1 MRVGIFTE
9 SYPPLVNGVST
20 SILMLEHALT
30 KLGHEVF
37 IITVSDNKKDYALE
51 NNGHILRLP
60 SVNLANC
67 YDYKMTSVYP
77 IKAVNMI
84 KKMNLDVIHSNVEF
98 TVGIFARV
106 VSEQLSIPL
115 VHTYHT
121 NWEDYTHYITKNKK
135 ILDDICKKLLKYL
148 VVFFEDKTVTELIV
162 PSNKIYNLFKDK
174 YKFTKNIHII
184 QTGIETSKF
193 YKENFNLKDINSLKK
208 KLGIKKKD
216 FVVMTVSRLAKEKSV
231 DRIINNHKELVKKYS
246 NMKLLIVGDGPD
258 IDKLKDE
265 AKSLGVSDS
274 VIFTG
279 KVPLNDIP
287 IYYQLG
293 NVFVTASKSE
303 TQGLTVV
310 EAISS
315 SLPVVA
321 VKDDSFVNSVIEE
334 FNGFVFTDDEKYI
347 NSISKLYEDKE
358 LYNRLSN
365 QSRLLSE
372 DFSSEYFALKVLKVY
387 ETAIENYKKDNK
399 KIKNKLTLG
408 SVIVSPYANS
418 LIKKQYTKLF
428 NLIFDPNELNMRN
441 NIAHINNE
449 SFDFLCLGDTA
460 VLMQLLW
467 DIITEDIFE

>member
-20 SILMLEHALT
+20 SILMLQKALE

-37 IITVSDNKKDYALE
+37 IVTVSDDKKNYTLE
-51 NNGHILRLP
+51 DDGHILRLP
-60 SVNLANC
+60 SMNLANC
-67 YDYKMTSVYP
+67 YDYKFTSVYP
-77 IKAVNMI
+77 IKAVNII

-98 TVGIFARV
+98 TIGIFARV
-106 VSEQLSIPL
+106 VSEQLGIPL

-162 PSNKIYNLFKDK
+162 PSNKIYNIFKDK

-193 YKENFNLKDINSLKK
+193 YKENFSSKDINNLKK
-208 KLGIKKKD
+208 KYGIKKKD
-216 FVVMTVSRLAKEKSV
+216 FVIMTVSRLAKEKSV
-231 DRIINNHKELVKKYS
+231 DRLINNQKELLKRYP

-258 IDKLKDE
+258 IDKLKMQVC
-265 AKSLGVSDS
+265 SLNISKN

-279 KVPLNDIP
+279 KVPLEEIP

-293 NVFVTASKSE
+293 DVFVTASKSE

-321 VKDDSFVNSVIEE
+321 VKDDSFISSVIDD
-334 FNGFVFTDDEKYI
+334 FNGYVFTSDEKYI
-347 NSISKLYEDKE
+347 ESILKLYENNDI
-358 LYNRLSN
+358 YNRLSN
-365 QSRLLSE
+365 QSRILSS
-372 DFSSEYFALKVLKVY
+372 DFSSEYFAFKVLKVY

-399 KIKNKLTLG
+399 K
-408 SVIVSPYANS
+408 VINR
-418 LIKKQYTKLF
+418 IKKK
-428 NLIFDPNELNMRN
+428 I
-441 NIAHINNE
+441 
-449 SFDFLCLGDTA
+449 TA
-460 VLMQLLW
+460 KKYK
-467 DIITEDIFE
+467 I

>member
-37 IITVSDNKKDYALE
+37 IITVSDNKKDYVLE

-106 VSEQLSIPL
+106 VSEQLLIPL

-193 YKENFNLKDINSLKK
+193 YKENFNQKDINSLKK

-246 NMKLLIVGDGPD
+246 NMNLLIVGDGPD

-279 KVPLNDIP
+279 KVPLSDIP

-321 VKDDSFVNSVIEE
+321 VKDDSFVNSVIED

-347 NSISKLYEDKE
+347 NSISKLYEDKD

-365 QSRLLSE
+365 QSRLLSA

-399 KIKNKLTLG
+399 KIINK
-408 SVIVSPYANS
+408 
-418 LIKKQYTKLF
+418 IK
-428 NLIFDPNELNMRN
+428 N
-441 NIAHINNE
+441 NIASRKYKKISEKN
-449 SFDFLCLGDTA
+449 
-460 VLMQLLW
+460 
-467 DIITEDIFE
+467 

>member
-37 IITVSDNKKDYALE
+37 IITVSDNKKDYVLE

-193 YKENFNLKDINSLKK
+193 YKEKFNQKDINSLKK

-265 AKSLGVSDS
+265 AKILGVSDS

-279 KVPLNDIP
+279 KVPLSDIP

-315 SLPVVA
+315 SLPIVA
-321 VKDDSFVNSVIEE
+321 VKDDSFVNSVIED

-347 NSISKLYEDKE
+347 NSISKLYEDKD

-399 KIKNKLTLG
+399 KIINK
-408 SVIVSPYANS
+408 
-418 LIKKQYTKLF
+418 IK
-428 NLIFDPNELNMRN
+428 N
-441 NIAHINNE
+441 NIASRKYKKISEKN
-449 SFDFLCLGDTA
+449 
-460 VLMQLLW
+460 
-467 DIITEDIFE
+467 

>member
-37 IITVSDNKKDYALE
+37 IITVSDNKKDYVLE

-106 VSEQLSIPL
+106 VSEQLSITL

-216 FVVMTVSRLAKEKSV
+216 FVVMTVSRLAKEKRV

-321 VKDDSFVNSVIEE
+321 VKDDSFVNSVIED

-399 KIKNKLTLG
+399 KIINK
-408 SVIVSPYANS
+408 
-418 LIKKQYTKLF
+418 IK
-428 NLIFDPNELNMRN
+428 N
-441 NIAHINNE
+441 NIASRKYKKISEKN
-449 SFDFLCLGDTA
+449 
-460 VLMQLLW
+460 
-467 DIITEDIFE
+467 

>member
-37 IITVSDNKKDYALE
+37 IITVSDNKKDYVLE

-193 YKENFNLKDINSLKK
+193 YKENFNQKDINSLKK

-216 FVVMTVSRLAKEKSV
+216 FVVMTVSRLAKEKRV

-279 KVPLNDIP
+279 KVPLNDIL

-321 VKDDSFVNSVIEE
+321 VKDDSFVNSVIED

-399 KIKNKLTLG
+399 KIINK
-408 SVIVSPYANS
+408 
-418 LIKKQYTKLF
+418 IK
-428 NLIFDPNELNMRN
+428 N
-441 NIAHINNE
+441 NIASRKYKKISEKN
-449 SFDFLCLGDTA
+449 
-460 VLMQLLW
+460 
-467 DIITEDIFE
+467 

>member
-37 IITVSDNKKDYALE
+37 IITVSDNKKDYVLE

-162 PSNKIYNLFKDK
+162 PSKKIYNLFKDK

-193 YKENFNLKDINSLKK
+193 YKENFNQKDINSLKK

-279 KVPLNDIP
+279 KVPLSDIP

-347 NSISKLYEDKE
+347 NSISKLYEDKD

-365 QSRLLSE
+365 QSRLLSA

-399 KIKNKLTLG
+399 KIINK
-408 SVIVSPYANS
+408 
-418 LIKKQYTKLF
+418 IK
-428 NLIFDPNELNMRN
+428 N
-441 NIAHINNE
+441 NIAIRKYEKISEKN
-449 SFDFLCLGDTA
+449 
-460 VLMQLLW
+460 
-467 DIITEDIFE
+467 

>member
-20 SILMLEHALT
+20 SILMLQKALE

-37 IITVSDNKKDYALE
+37 IVTVSDDKKNYTLE
-51 NNGHILRLP
+51 DDGHILRLP
-60 SVNLANC
+60 SMNLANC
-67 YDYKMTSVYP
+67 YDYKFTSVYP
-77 IKAVNMI
+77 IKAVNII
-84 KKMNLDVIHSNVEF
+84 KKMNFDVIHSNVEF
-98 TVGIFARV
+98 TIGIFARV
-106 VSEQLSIPL
+106 VSEQLGIPL

-162 PSNKIYNLFKDK
+162 PSNKIYNIFKDK

-193 YKENFNLKDINSLKK
+193 YKENFSSKDINNLKK
-208 KLGIKKKD
+208 KYGIKKKD
-216 FVVMTVSRLAKEKSV
+216 FVIMTVSRLAKEKSV
-231 DRIINNHKELVKKYS
+231 DRLINNQKELLKRYP

-258 IDKLKDE
+258 IDKLKMQVC
-265 AKSLGVSDS
+265 SLNISKN

-279 KVPLNDIP
+279 KVPLEEIP

-293 NVFVTASKSE
+293 DVFVTASKSE

-315 SLPVVA
+315 SLPIVA
-321 VKDDSFVNSVIEE
+321 VKDDSFISSVIDD
-334 FNGFVFTDDEKYI
+334 FNGYVFTSDEKYI
-347 NSISKLYEDKE
+347 ESILKLYENNDI
-358 LYNRLSN
+358 YNRLSN
-365 QSRLLSE
+365 QSRILSS

-399 KIKNKLTLG
+399 K
-408 SVIVSPYANS
+408 VINR
-418 LIKKQYTKLF
+418 IKKK
-428 NLIFDPNELNMRN
+428 I
-441 NIAHINNE
+441 
-449 SFDFLCLGDTA
+449 TA
-460 VLMQLLW
+460 KKYK
-467 DIITEDIFE
+467 I

>member
-37 IITVSDNKKDYALE
+37 IITVSDNKKDYVLE

-121 NWEDYTHYITKNKK
+121 NWEDYAHYITKNKK

-193 YKENFNLKDINSLKK
+193 YKENFNQKDINSLKK

-279 KVPLNDIP
+279 KVPLSDIP

-321 VKDDSFVNSVIEE
+321 VKDDSFVNSVIED

-347 NSISKLYEDKE
+347 NSISKLYEDKD

-365 QSRLLSE
+365 QSRLLSA

-399 KIKNKLTLG
+399 KIINK
-408 SVIVSPYANS
+408 
-418 LIKKQYTKLF
+418 IK
-428 NLIFDPNELNMRN
+428 N
-441 NIAHINNE
+441 NIASRKYKKISEKN
-449 SFDFLCLGDTA
+449 
-460 VLMQLLW
+460 
-467 DIITEDIFE
+467 

>member
-37 IITVSDNKKDYALE
+37 IITVSDNKKDYVLE

-193 YKENFNLKDINSLKK
+193 YKENFNQKDINSLKK

-321 VKDDSFVNSVIEE
+321 VKDDSFVNSVIEDI
-334 FNGFVFTDDEKYI
+334 NGFVFTDDEKYI

-399 KIKNKLTLG
+399 KIILRAENTRK
-408 SVIVSPYANS
+408 YQ
-418 LIKKQYTKLF
+418 KKT
-428 NLIFDPNELNMRN
+428 
-441 NIAHINNE
+441 
-449 SFDFLCLGDTA
+449 
-460 VLMQLLW
+460 
-467 DIITEDIFE
+467 DIFFAKVYL

>member
-20 SILMLEHALT
+20 SILMLQKALE

-37 IITVSDNKKDYALE
+37 IVTVSDDKKNYTLE
-51 NNGHILRLP
+51 DDGHILRLP
-60 SVNLANC
+60 SMNLANC
-67 YDYKMTSVYP
+67 YDYKFTSVYP
-77 IKAVNMI
+77 IKAVNII

-98 TVGIFARV
+98 TIGIFARV
-106 VSEQLSIPL
+106 VSEQLGIPL

-162 PSNKIYNLFKDK
+162 PSNKIYNIFKDK

-193 YKENFNLKDINSLKK
+193 YKENFSSKHINNLKK
-208 KLGIKKKD
+208 KYGIKKKD
-216 FVVMTVSRLAKEKSV
+216 FVIMTVSRLAKEKSV
-231 DRIINNHKELVKKYS
+231 DRLINNQKELLKRYP

-258 IDKLKDE
+258 IDKLKMQVC
-265 AKSLGVSDS
+265 SLNISKN

-279 KVPLNDIP
+279 KVPLEEIP

-293 NVFVTASKSE
+293 DVFVTASKSE

-315 SLPVVA
+315 SLPIVA
-321 VKDDSFVNSVIEE
+321 VKDDSFISSVIDD
-334 FNGFVFTDDEKYI
+334 FNGYVFTSDEKYI
-347 NSISKLYEDKE
+347 ESILKLYENNDI
-358 LYNRLSN
+358 YNRLSN
-365 QSRLLSE
+365 QSRILSS

-399 KIKNKLTLG
+399 K
-408 SVIVSPYANS
+408 VINR
-418 LIKKQYTKLF
+418 IKKK
-428 NLIFDPNELNMRN
+428 I
-441 NIAHINNE
+441 
-449 SFDFLCLGDTA
+449 TA
-460 VLMQLLW
+460 KKYK
-467 DIITEDIFE
+467 I

>member
-37 IITVSDNKKDYALE
+37 IITVSDNKKDYVLE

-321 VKDDSFVNSVIEE
+321 VKDDSFVNSVIED

-347 NSISKLYEDKE
+347 NSISKLYEDKD

-365 QSRLLSE
+365 QSRLLSA

-399 KIKNKLTLG
+399 KIINK
-408 SVIVSPYANS
+408 
-418 LIKKQYTKLF
+418 IK
-428 NLIFDPNELNMRN
+428 N
-441 NIAHINNE
+441 NIAIRKYEKISEKN
-449 SFDFLCLGDTA
+449 
-460 VLMQLLW
+460 
-467 DIITEDIFE
+467 

>member
-193 YKENFNLKDINSLKK
+193 YKENFNQKDINSLKK

-321 VKDDSFVNSVIEE
+321 VKDDSFVNSVIED

-399 KIKNKLTLG
+399 KIINK
-408 SVIVSPYANS
+408 
-418 LIKKQYTKLF
+418 IK
-428 NLIFDPNELNMRN
+428 N
-441 NIAHINNE
+441 NIASRKYKKISEKN
-449 SFDFLCLGDTA
+449 
-460 VLMQLLW
+460 
-467 DIITEDIFE
+467 

>member
-37 IITVSDNKKDYALE
+37 IITVSDNKKDYVLE

-193 YKENFNLKDINSLKK
+193 YKENFNQKDINSLKK

-279 KVPLNDIP
+279 KVPLSDIP

-321 VKDDSFVNSVIEE
+321 VKDDSFVNSVIED

-347 NSISKLYEDKE
+347 NSISKLYEDKD

-372 DFSSEYFALKVLKVY
+372 DFSSEYFALKVLKLY

-399 KIKNKLTLG
+399 KIINK
-408 SVIVSPYANS
+408 
-418 LIKKQYTKLF
+418 IK
-428 NLIFDPNELNMRN
+428 N
-441 NIAHINNE
+441 NIASRKYKKISEKN
-449 SFDFLCLGDTA
+449 
-460 VLMQLLW
+460 
-467 DIITEDIFE
+467 

>member
-37 IITVSDNKKDYALE
+37 IITVSDNKKDYVLE

-121 NWEDYTHYITKNKK
+121 NWDDYTHYITKNKK

-174 YKFTKNIHII
+174 YKFTKNIHTI

-193 YKENFNLKDINSLKK
+193 YKENFNQKDINSLKK

-321 VKDDSFVNSVIEE
+321 VKDDSFVNSVIED

-399 KIKNKLTLG
+399 KIINK
-408 SVIVSPYANS
+408 
-418 LIKKQYTKLF
+418 IK
-428 NLIFDPNELNMRN
+428 N
-441 NIAHINNE
+441 NIASRKYKKISEKN
-449 SFDFLCLGDTA
+449 
-460 VLMQLLW
+460 
-467 DIITEDIFE
+467 

>member
-37 IITVSDNKKDYALE
+37 IITVSDNKKDYVLE

-193 YKENFNLKDINSLKK
+193 YKENFNQKDINSLKK

-279 KVPLNDIP
+279 KVPLSDIP

-321 VKDDSFVNSVIEE
+321 VKDDSFVNSVIED
-334 FNGFVFTDDEKYI
+334 FNGFAFTDDEKYI
-347 NSISKLYEDKE
+347 NSISKLYEDKD

-365 QSRLLSE
+365 QSRLLSA

-399 KIKNKLTLG
+399 KIINK
-408 SVIVSPYANS
+408 
-418 LIKKQYTKLF
+418 IK
-428 NLIFDPNELNMRN
+428 N
-441 NIAHINNE
+441 NIASRKYKKISEKN
-449 SFDFLCLGDTA
+449 
-460 VLMQLLW
+460 
-467 DIITEDIFE
+467 

>member
-37 IITVSDNKKDYALE
+37 IITVSDNKKDYVLE

-174 YKFTKNIHII
+174 YKFTKNIHTI

-193 YKENFNLKDINSLKK
+193 YKENFNQKDINSLKK

-246 NMKLLIVGDGPD
+246 NMNLLIVGDGPD

-279 KVPLNDIP
+279 KVPLSDIP

-321 VKDDSFVNSVIEE
+321 VKDDSFVNSVIED

-347 NSISKLYEDKE
+347 NSISKLYEDKD

-365 QSRLLSE
+365 QSRLLSA

-399 KIKNKLTLG
+399 KIINK
-408 SVIVSPYANS
+408 
-418 LIKKQYTKLF
+418 IK
-428 NLIFDPNELNMRN
+428 N
-441 NIAHINNE
+441 NIASRKYKKISEKN
-449 SFDFLCLGDTA
+449 
-460 VLMQLLW
+460 
-467 DIITEDIFE
+467 

>member
-1 MRVGIFTE
+1 MRIGIFTE

-37 IITVSDNKKDYALE
+37 IITVSDNKKDYVLE

-184 QTGIETSKF
+184 QTGIEISKF
-193 YKENFNLKDINSLKK
+193 YKENFNQKDINSLKK

-279 KVPLNDIP
+279 KVPLSDIP

-315 SLPVVA
+315 SLPIVA
-321 VKDDSFVNSVIEE
+321 VKDDSFVNSVIED

-347 NSISKLYEDKE
+347 NSISKLYEDKD

-399 KIKNKLTLG
+399 KIINK
-408 SVIVSPYANS
+408 
-418 LIKKQYTKLF
+418 IK
-428 NLIFDPNELNMRN
+428 N
-441 NIAHINNE
+441 NIAIRKYEKISEKN
-449 SFDFLCLGDTA
+449 
-460 VLMQLLW
+460 
-467 DIITEDIFE
+467 

>member
-37 IITVSDNKKDYALE
+37 IITVSDNKKDYVLE

-193 YKENFNLKDINSLKK
+193 YKENFNQKDINSLKK

-321 VKDDSFVNSVIEE
+321 VKDDSFVNSVIED

-399 KIKNKLTLG
+399 KIINK
-408 SVIVSPYANS
+408 
-418 LIKKQYTKLF
+418 IK
-428 NLIFDPNELNMRN
+428 N
-441 NIAHINNE
+441 NIAIRKYEKISEKN
-449 SFDFLCLGDTA
+449 
-460 VLMQLLW
+460 
-467 DIITEDIFE
+467 

>member
-193 YKENFNLKDINSLKK
+193 YKENFNQKDINSLKK

-279 KVPLNDIP
+279 KVPLSDIP

-321 VKDDSFVNSVIEE
+321 VKDDSFVNSVIED

-399 KIKNKLTLG
+399 KIINK
-408 SVIVSPYANS
+408 
-418 LIKKQYTKLF
+418 IK
-428 NLIFDPNELNMRN
+428 N
-441 NIAHINNE
+441 NIASRKYKKISEKN
-449 SFDFLCLGDTA
+449 
-460 VLMQLLW
+460 
-467 DIITEDIFE
+467 

>member
-37 IITVSDNKKDYALE
+37 IITVSDNKKDYVLE

-193 YKENFNLKDINSLKK
+193 YKENFNQKDINSLKK

-279 KVPLNDIP
+279 KVPLSDIP

-321 VKDDSFVNSVIEE
+321 VKDDSFVNRVIEE

-347 NSISKLYEDKE
+347 NSISKLYEDKD

-365 QSRLLSE
+365 QSRLLSA

-399 KIKNKLTLG
+399 KIINK
-408 SVIVSPYANS
+408 
-418 LIKKQYTKLF
+418 IK
-428 NLIFDPNELNMRN
+428 N
-441 NIAHINNE
+441 NIAIRKYEKISEKN
-449 SFDFLCLGDTA
+449 
-460 VLMQLLW
+460 
-467 DIITEDIFE
+467 

>member
-37 IITVSDNKKDYALE
+37 IITVSDNKKDYVLE

-193 YKENFNLKDINSLKK
+193 YKENFNQKDINSLKK

-258 IDKLKDE
+258 IDKLKEE

-321 VKDDSFVNSVIEE
+321 VKDDSFVNSVIED

-399 KIKNKLTLG
+399 KIINK
-408 SVIVSPYANS
+408 
-418 LIKKQYTKLF
+418 IK
-428 NLIFDPNELNMRN
+428 N
-441 NIAHINNE
+441 NIASRKYKKISEKN
-449 SFDFLCLGDTA
+449 
-460 VLMQLLW
+460 
-467 DIITEDIFE
+467 

>member
-37 IITVSDNKKDYALE
+37 IITVSDNKKDYVLE

-60 SVNLANC
+60 SVNLVNC

-77 IKAVNMI
+77 IKAVNII

-193 YKENFNLKDINSLKK
+193 YKENFNQKDINSLKK

-279 KVPLNDIP
+279 KVPLSDIP

-321 VKDDSFVNSVIEE
+321 VKDDSFVNSVIED

-347 NSISKLYEDKE
+347 NSISKLYEDKD

-365 QSRLLSE
+365 QSRLLSA

-399 KIKNKLTLG
+399 KIINK
-408 SVIVSPYANS
+408 
-418 LIKKQYTKLF
+418 IK
-428 NLIFDPNELNMRN
+428 N
-441 NIAHINNE
+441 NIASRKYKKISEKN
-449 SFDFLCLGDTA
+449 
-460 VLMQLLW
+460 
-467 DIITEDIFE
+467 

>member
-37 IITVSDNKKDYALE
+37 IITVSDNKKDYVLE

-193 YKENFNLKDINSLKK
+193 YKEKFNIKDINSLKK
-208 KLGIKKKD
+208 KIGIKKKD

-279 KVPLNDIP
+279 KVPLSDIP

-321 VKDDSFVNSVIEE
+321 VKDDSFVNSVIED

-347 NSISKLYEDKE
+347 NSISKLYEDKD

-399 KIKNKLTLG
+399 KIINK
-408 SVIVSPYANS
+408 
-418 LIKKQYTKLF
+418 IK
-428 NLIFDPNELNMRN
+428 N
-441 NIAHINNE
+441 NIASRKYKKISEKN
-449 SFDFLCLGDTA
+449 
-460 VLMQLLW
+460 
-467 DIITEDIFE
+467 

>member
-37 IITVSDNKKDYALE
+37 IITVSDNKKDYVLE

-193 YKENFNLKDINSLKK
+193 YKENFNQKDINSLKK

-321 VKDDSFVNSVIEE
+321 VKDDSFVNSVIED

-347 NSISKLYEDKE
+347 NSISKLYEDKD

-365 QSRLLSE
+365 QSRLLSA

-399 KIKNKLTLG
+399 KIINK
-408 SVIVSPYANS
+408 
-418 LIKKQYTKLF
+418 IK
-428 NLIFDPNELNMRN
+428 N
-441 NIAHINNE
+441 NIAIRKYKKISEKN
-449 SFDFLCLGDTA
+449 
-460 VLMQLLW
+460 
-467 DIITEDIFE
+467 

>member
-20 SILMLEHALT
+20 SILMLQKALE

-37 IITVSDNKKDYALE
+37 IVTVSDDKKNYTLE
-51 NNGHILRLP
+51 DDGHILRLP
-60 SVNLANC
+60 SMNLANC
-67 YDYKMTSVYP
+67 YDYKFTSVYP
-77 IKAVNMI
+77 IKAVNII

-98 TVGIFARV
+98 TIGIFARV
-106 VSEQLSIPL
+106 VSEQLGIPL

-162 PSNKIYNLFKDK
+162 PSNKIYNIFKDK

-193 YKENFNLKDINSLKK
+193 YKENFSSKDINNLKK
-208 KLGIKKKD
+208 KYGIKKKD

-231 DRIINNHKELVKKYS
+231 DRLINNQKELLKRYP

-258 IDKLKDE
+258 IDKLKMQVC
-265 AKSLGVSDS
+265 SLNISKN

-279 KVPLNDIP
+279 KVPLEEIP

-293 NVFVTASKSE
+293 DVFVTASKSE

-315 SLPVVA
+315 SLPIVA
-321 VKDDSFVNSVIEE
+321 VKDDSFISSVIDD
-334 FNGFVFTDDEKYI
+334 FNGYVFTSDEKYI
-347 NSISKLYEDKE
+347 ESILKLYENNDI
-358 LYNRLSN
+358 YNRLSN
-365 QSRLLSE
+365 QSRILSS

-399 KIKNKLTLG
+399 K
-408 SVIVSPYANS
+408 VINR
-418 LIKKQYTKLF
+418 IKKK
-428 NLIFDPNELNMRN
+428 I
-441 NIAHINNE
+441 
-449 SFDFLCLGDTA
+449 TA
-460 VLMQLLW
+460 KKYK
-467 DIITEDIFE
+467 I

>member
-1 MRVGIFTE
+1 MRIGIFTE

-37 IITVSDNKKDYALE
+37 IITVSDNKKDYVLE

-184 QTGIETSKF
+184 QTGIEISKF
-193 YKENFNLKDINSLKK
+193 YKENFNQKDINSLKK

-279 KVPLNDIP
+279 KVPLSDIP

-315 SLPVVA
+315 SLPIVA
-321 VKDDSFVNSVIEE
+321 VKDDSFVNSVIED

-347 NSISKLYEDKE
+347 NSISKLYEDKD

-399 KIKNKLTLG
+399 KIINK
-408 SVIVSPYANS
+408 
-418 LIKKQYTKLF
+418 IK
-428 NLIFDPNELNMRN
+428 N
-441 NIAHINNE
+441 NIASRKYKKISEKN
-449 SFDFLCLGDTA
+449 
-460 VLMQLLW
+460 
-467 DIITEDIFE
+467 

>member
-37 IITVSDNKKDYALE
+37 IITVSDNKKDYVLE
-51 NNGHILRLP
+51 NKGHILRLP

-148 VVFFEDKTVTELIV
+148 MVFFEDKTVTELIV

-193 YKENFNLKDINSLKK
+193 YKEKFNLKDINSLKK

-279 KVPLNDIP
+279 KVPLSDIP

-321 VKDDSFVNSVIEE
+321 VKDDSFVNSVIED

-347 NSISKLYEDKE
+347 NSISKLYEDKD

-365 QSRLLSE
+365 QSRLLSA

-399 KIKNKLTLG
+399 KIINK
-408 SVIVSPYANS
+408 
-418 LIKKQYTKLF
+418 IK
-428 NLIFDPNELNMRN
+428 N
-441 NIAHINNE
+441 NIASRKYKKISEKN
-449 SFDFLCLGDTA
+449 
-460 VLMQLLW
+460 
-467 DIITEDIFE
+467 

>member
-37 IITVSDNKKDYALE
+37 IITVSDNKKDYVLE

-193 YKENFNLKDINSLKK
+193 YKENFNQKDINSLKK

-279 KVPLNDIP
+279 KVPLSDIP

-315 SLPVVA
+315 SLPVVV
-321 VKDDSFVNSVIEE
+321 VKDDSFVNSVIED

-347 NSISKLYEDKE
+347 NSISKLYEDKD

-365 QSRLLSE
+365 QSRLLSA

-399 KIKNKLTLG
+399 KIINK
-408 SVIVSPYANS
+408 
-418 LIKKQYTKLF
+418 IK
-428 NLIFDPNELNMRN
+428 N
-441 NIAHINNE
+441 NIASRKYKKISEKN
-449 SFDFLCLGDTA
+449 
-460 VLMQLLW
+460 
-467 DIITEDIFE
+467 

>member
-37 IITVSDNKKDYALE
+37 IITVSDNKKDYVLE

-193 YKENFNLKDINSLKK
+193 YKENFNQKDINSLKK

-347 NSISKLYEDKE
+347 NSISKLYEDKD

-365 QSRLLSE
+365 QSRLLSA

-399 KIKNKLTLG
+399 KIINK
-408 SVIVSPYANS
+408 
-418 LIKKQYTKLF
+418 IK
-428 NLIFDPNELNMRN
+428 N
-441 NIAHINNE
+441 NIASRKYKKISEKN
-449 SFDFLCLGDTA
+449 
-460 VLMQLLW
+460 
-467 DIITEDIFE
+467 

>member
-37 IITVSDNKKDYALE
+37 IITVSDNKKDYVLE

-193 YKENFNLKDINSLKK
+193 YKENFNQKDINSLKK

-279 KVPLNDIP
+279 KVPLSDIP

-321 VKDDSFVNSVIEE
+321 VKDDSFVNSVIEG

-347 NSISKLYEDKE
+347 NSISKLYEDKD

-399 KIKNKLTLG
+399 KIINK
-408 SVIVSPYANS
+408 
-418 LIKKQYTKLF
+418 IK
-428 NLIFDPNELNMRN
+428 N
-441 NIAHINNE
+441 NIASRKYKKISEKN
-449 SFDFLCLGDTA
+449 
-460 VLMQLLW
+460 
-467 DIITEDIFE
+467 

>member
-37 IITVSDNKKDYALE
+37 IITVSDNKKDYVLE

-121 NWEDYTHYITKNKK
+121 NWEYYTHYITKNKK

-193 YKENFNLKDINSLKK
+193 YKENFNQKDINSLKK

-279 KVPLNDIP
+279 KVPLSDIP

-293 NVFVTASKSE
+293 DVFVTASKSE

-347 NSISKLYEDKE
+347 NSISKLYEDKD

-365 QSRLLSE
+365 QSRLLSA

-399 KIKNKLTLG
+399 KIINK
-408 SVIVSPYANS
+408 
-418 LIKKQYTKLF
+418 IK
-428 NLIFDPNELNMRN
+428 N
-441 NIAHINNE
+441 NIASRKYKKISEKN
-449 SFDFLCLGDTA
+449 
-460 VLMQLLW
+460 
-467 DIITEDIFE
+467 

>member
-37 IITVSDNKKDYALE
+37 IITVSDNKKDYVLE

-193 YKENFNLKDINSLKK
+193 YKENFNQKDINSLKK

-279 KVPLNDIP
+279 KVPLSDIP

-321 VKDDSFVNSVIEE
+321 VKDDSFVNSVIED

-347 NSISKLYEDKE
+347 NSISKLYEDKDF
-358 LYNRLSN
+358 YNRRSN
-365 QSRLLSE
+365 QSRLLSA

-399 KIKNKLTLG
+399 KIINK
-408 SVIVSPYANS
+408 
-418 LIKKQYTKLF
+418 IK
-428 NLIFDPNELNMRN
+428 N
-441 NIAHINNE
+441 NIASRKYKKISEKN
-449 SFDFLCLGDTA
+449 
-460 VLMQLLW
+460 
-467 DIITEDIFE
+467 

>member
-20 SILMLEHALT
+20 SILMLQNALE

-37 IITVSDNKKDYALE
+37 IVTVSDDKKNYTLE
-51 NNGHILRLP
+51 DDGHILRLP
-60 SVNLANC
+60 SMNLANC
-67 YDYKMTSVYP
+67 YDYKFTSVYP

-98 TVGIFARV
+98 TIGIFARV
-106 VSEQLSIPL
+106 VSEQLGIPL

-162 PSNKIYNLFKDK
+162 PSNKIYNIFKDK

-193 YKENFNLKDINSLKK
+193 YKENFSSKDINNLKK
-208 KLGIKKKD
+208 KYGIKKKD
-216 FVVMTVSRLAKEKSV
+216 FVIMTVSRLAKEKSV
-231 DRIINNHKELVKKYS
+231 DRLINNQKELLKRYP

-258 IDKLKDE
+258 IDKLKMQVC
-265 AKSLGVSDS
+265 SLNISKN

-279 KVPLNDIP
+279 KVTLEEIP

-293 NVFVTASKSE
+293 DVFVTASKSE

-315 SLPVVA
+315 SLPIVA
-321 VKDDSFVNSVIEE
+321 VKDDSFISSVIDD
-334 FNGFVFTDDEKYI
+334 FNGYVFTSDEKYI
-347 NSISKLYEDKE
+347 ESILKLYENNDI
-358 LYNRLSN
+358 YNRLSN
-365 QSRLLSE
+365 QSRILSS

-399 KIKNKLTLG
+399 K
-408 SVIVSPYANS
+408 VINR
-418 LIKKQYTKLF
+418 IKKK
-428 NLIFDPNELNMRN
+428 I
-441 NIAHINNE
+441 
-449 SFDFLCLGDTA
+449 TA
-460 VLMQLLW
+460 KKYK
-467 DIITEDIFE
+467 I

>member
-37 IITVSDNKKDYALE
+37 IITVSDNKKDYVLE

-148 VVFFEDKTVTELIV
+148 MVFFEDKTVTELIV

-279 KVPLNDIP
+279 KVPLSDIP

-321 VKDDSFVNSVIEE
+321 VKDDSFVNSVIED

-347 NSISKLYEDKE
+347 NSISKLYEDKD

-399 KIKNKLTLG
+399 KIINK
-408 SVIVSPYANS
+408 
-418 LIKKQYTKLF
+418 IK
-428 NLIFDPNELNMRN
+428 N
-441 NIAHINNE
+441 NIASKKYKKISEKN
-449 SFDFLCLGDTA
+449 
-460 VLMQLLW
+460 
-467 DIITEDIFE
+467 

>member
-37 IITVSDNKKDYALE
+37 IITVSDNKKDYVLE

-193 YKENFNLKDINSLKK
+193 YKENFNQKDINSLKK

-246 NMKLLIVGDGPD
+246 NMNLLIVGDGPD

-279 KVPLNDIP
+279 KVPLSDIP

-321 VKDDSFVNSVIEE
+321 VKDDSFVNSVIED

-347 NSISKLYEDKE
+347 NSISKLYEDKD

-399 KIKNKLTLG
+399 KIINK
-408 SVIVSPYANS
+408 
-418 LIKKQYTKLF
+418 IK
-428 NLIFDPNELNMRN
+428 N
-441 NIAHINNE
+441 NIASRKYKKISEKN
-449 SFDFLCLGDTA
+449 
-460 VLMQLLW
+460 
-467 DIITEDIFE
+467 

>member
-37 IITVSDNKKDYALE
+37 IITVSDNKKDYVLE

-193 YKENFNLKDINSLKK
+193 YKENFNQKDINSLKK

-216 FVVMTVSRLAKEKSV
+216 FVVMTVSRLAKEKRV

-347 NSISKLYEDKE
+347 NSISKLYEDKD

-365 QSRLLSE
+365 QSRLLSA

-399 KIKNKLTLG
+399 KIINK
-408 SVIVSPYANS
+408 
-418 LIKKQYTKLF
+418 IK
-428 NLIFDPNELNMRN
+428 N
-441 NIAHINNE
+441 NIAIRKYEKISEKN
-449 SFDFLCLGDTA
+449 
-460 VLMQLLW
+460 
-467 DIITEDIFE
+467 

>member
-37 IITVSDNKKDYALE
+37 IITVSDNKKDYVLE

-193 YKENFNLKDINSLKK
+193 YKENFNQKDINSLKK

-265 AKSLGVSDS
+265 AKNLGVSDS

-279 KVPLNDIP
+279 KVPLSDIP

-315 SLPVVA
+315 SLPIVA
-321 VKDDSFVNSVIEE
+321 VKDDSFVNSVIED

-347 NSISKLYEDKE
+347 NSISKLYEDKD

-365 QSRLLSE
+365 QSRLLSA

-399 KIKNKLTLG
+399 KIINK
-408 SVIVSPYANS
+408 
-418 LIKKQYTKLF
+418 IK
-428 NLIFDPNELNMRN
+428 N
-441 NIAHINNE
+441 NIASRKYKKISEKN
-449 SFDFLCLGDTA
+449 
-460 VLMQLLW
+460 
-467 DIITEDIFE
+467 

>member
-279 KVPLNDIP
+279 KVPLSDIP

-321 VKDDSFVNSVIEE
+321 VKDDSFVNSVIED

-347 NSISKLYEDKE
+347 NSISKLYEDKD

-399 KIKNKLTLG
+399 KIINK
-408 SVIVSPYANS
+408 
-418 LIKKQYTKLF
+418 IK
-428 NLIFDPNELNMRN
+428 N
-441 NIAHINNE
+441 NIASRKYKKISEKN
-449 SFDFLCLGDTA
+449 
-460 VLMQLLW
+460 
-467 DIITEDIFE
+467 